1 MADIK
6 IRGHEFSNAHSV
18 RISDINTP
26 TITHQFDDTTIATI
40 SAPVS
45 GEILAGKY
53 AWANGT
59 TVTGSMYN
67 HSDNNIRLTSTT
79 TIPISEGYYNGNGNV
94 GIDSLELNK
103 IIPENIKSGVTILGV
118 PGNYSGGSTPSYTVT
133 TASEGQVVS
142 GLSFYKATS
151 TTTAIL
157 TTGSL
162 YNGDGYLMGTTTG
175 DTISLDTSNHRVK
188 LLPLNDMFIGGSVDM
203 GNGIH
208 TTYSDLAVAINLI
221 SSTTETTSSKIST
234 GNTILGITGTG
245 GGGGFNIDLT
255 GTTWLFNNSL
265 TGSNIGDFTINFTS
279 NGNSYDLLRVFDSSN
294 LYSLYYNN
302 LNDGTEIEVYG
313 PLAGPPAWKVADVY
327 KTISITGGT
336 DASNPA
342 LVSWL
347 LTNATKQ

>member
-26 TITHQFDDTTIATI
+26 TITHQFDDTTISSV
-40 SAPVS
+40 SAPTS

-53 AWANGT
+53 AWVNGT

-67 HSDNNIRLTSTT
+67 HSNNNIRLTSTAT
-79 TIPISEGYYNGNGNV
+79 VSISEGYYNGNGNV
-94 GIDSLELNK
+94 GIDLLELNK

-133 TASEGQVVS
+133 TASEGHVLS

-151 TTTAIL
+151 TTTATL

-188 LLPLNDMFIGGSVDM
+188 LLPLNDMFIGGSGDM
-203 GNGIH
+203 GNGLH

-245 GGGGFNIDLT
+245 GGGSSITTLQNTSWCFKLEPNIYSSTIDLGNFTDGTGSYWKDIYWNNGDLYFSNPNTSTKVYNGSTDTWDNQLQRIINIT
-255 GTTWLFNNSL
+255 GT
-265 TGSNIGDFTINFTS
+265 GSSSSSSSVISWFES
-279 NGNSYDLLRVFDSSN
+279 N
-294 LYSLYYNN
+294 
-302 LNDGTEIEVYG
+302 
-313 PLAGPPAWKVADVY
+313 AGLIP
-327 KTISITGGT
+327 
-336 DASNPA
+336 N
-342 LVSWL
+342 
-347 LTNATKQ
+347 